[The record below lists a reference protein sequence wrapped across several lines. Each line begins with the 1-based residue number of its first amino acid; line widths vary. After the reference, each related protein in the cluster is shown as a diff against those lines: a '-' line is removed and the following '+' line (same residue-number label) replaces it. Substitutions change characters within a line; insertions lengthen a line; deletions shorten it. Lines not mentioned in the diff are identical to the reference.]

1 MFSDESSEMEEAK
14 ILKQMQE
21 YRSKI
26 IDGLKPGACYRVDQ
40 HGRVIDKGTN
50 GEIVNK
56 CGPGFKCEES
66 CPTCRMFKVGL
77 PKGVNPSELKCTKIS
92 KRSADEERMQTK
104 PPKILLKFID

>member
-21 YRSKI
+21 SRSKI

-40 HGRVIDKGTN
+40 HGRVTDKGTN
-50 GEIVNK
+50 GEIINK

-77 PKGVNPSELKCTKIS
+77 PKGVNPSELKCTKIN
-92 KRSADEERMQTK
+92 KRSADYTRLAVD
-104 PPKILLKFID
+104 ILFNLN